1 MFSKKPIAAIAAVFL
16 ACGLAIFT
24 FAHPAQARPK
34 ELDSAI
40 DEVIVL
46 DQGWNERLREAY
58 YFTDEG
64 SKLLPYD
71 WFLVLER
78 ASSQELFRS
87 NEHMD
92 ALRFLPS
99 QATDA
104 NPDGLPVGFAKG
116 VDKGGDAW
124 VGFNC
129 ALCHTGELRY
139 QDTTIRVDGAPTLGD
154 LQTLQVEL
162 LETLKVTAENA
173 DKFDRFARQVLE
185 PTSEATAAEEQPALA
200 AEAREELRGQLFAQI
215 AKIETYNAINYDYH
229 DQPSYGYARV
239 DAIGSIFNQVMTTFN
254 DLPENARP
262 ADAPVSYPF
271 VWGTDQSDV
280 VQWPGFAPSGPLS
293 FGTLLRNA
301 GQVLGTYGEI
311 EIPARTVPADFDS
324 DGAKEAEELIEDL
337 FDLRYESSLNVENLG
352 KYEQWVADLRSP
364 RWPEQ
369 YLPAIDTDLA
379 QAGEGIYNR
388 SCLGCH
394 AIIKPADEGKTY
406 HATLTPLAVVQT
418 DSKELDNMA
427 RQLKAGKYEGL
438 PQSLPELG
446 FIGPET
452 TGTNPLVNASVGA
465 LLGQPKAS
473 LQAGLNKSPIQILL
487 RFNPIRAIKAFLDPK
502 QAIQSLK
509 ADLKN
514 ARLGDFFV
522 ARKAVSEPI
531 YKARPLNGAWATAP
545 FLHNGS
551 VPNLYELLLPQ
562 EQRSDVFY
570 VGSREFDPEKVGY
583 VANEATEGELELF
596 RFETSLPGNSNQ
608 GHEFGLNAIE
618 TEYDRLALL
627 EYLKTL

>member
-1 MFSKKPIAAIAAVFL
+1 MFGKKSIAAIAAIIV
-16 ACGLAIFT
+16 ACGVAT
-24 FAHPAQARPK
+24 SAFARAAQARPGV
-34 ELDSAI
+34 LASAT
-40 DEVIVL
+40 DEVVVL
-46 DQGWNERLREAY
+46 DQGWNDRLREAY

-71 WFLVLER
+71 WFLALER

-99 QATDA
+99 QETRL

-116 VDKGGDAW
+116 IDEQGQAW

-139 QDTTIRVDGAPTLGD
+139 QDTTIRIDGAPTLGD
-154 LQTLQVEL
+154 LQTLQIEL
-162 LETLKVTAENA
+162 LDALKATSG
-173 DKFDRFARQVLE
+173 DIGKFDRFASQVLE
-185 PTSEATAAEEQPALA
+185 PAPADAEISPLEIEAE
-200 AEAREELRGQLFAQI
+200 REELQSQLLAQI
-215 AKIETYNAINYDYH
+215 AKIENYNAINYGYH

-239 DAIGSIFNQVMTTFN
+239 DAIGSIFNQIMTTFN

-280 VQWPGFAPSGPLS
+280 VQWPGFAPSGPLA

-311 EIPARTVPADFDS
+311 EIPARNEPMGFGSSGVA
-324 DGAKEAEELIEDL
+324 EAEELIDDL
-337 FDLRYESSLNVENLG
+337 FELRYKSSLNVENLG

-369 YLPAIDTDLA
+369 YLPAIDTELA

-388 SCLGCH
+388 SCIGCH
-394 AIIKPADEGKTY
+394 AVIKPADEGKTY
-406 HATLTPLAVVQT
+406 HVVLTPLEVVQT
-418 DSKELDNMA
+418 DRKELDNMG

-438 PQSLPELG
+438 PQSLPEFGL
-446 FIGPET
+446 IGAET
-452 TGTNPLVNASVGA
+452 NGTNPLVDASVGA
-465 LLGQPKAS
+465 LLGQPGAS
-473 LQAGLNKSPIQILL
+473 LQAGLGLGSPLQLLL
-487 RFNPIRAIKAFLDPK
+487 RLNPLRAIGAFLDPESTL
-502 QAIQSLK
+502 QALK

-522 ARKAVSEPI
+522 AKKATEAPV

-545 FLHNGS
+545 LLHNGS
-551 VPNLYELLLPQ
+551 VPNMYELLLPQ
-562 EQRSDVFY
+562 ERRSDVFY
-570 VGSREFDPEKVGY
+570 VGSREFDPDKIGY
-583 VANEATEGELELF
+583 VANMSTEGELELF
-596 RFETSLPGNSNQ
+596 KYDTSLPGNSNE
-608 GHEFGLNAIE
+608 GHEFGLDTLE
-618 TEYDRLALL
+618 TEYDRMALL